1 MEKQIPVSH
10 ALRIQRIFSIV
21 SALIL
26 GATAAATGAELT
38 LVADGEVRAAIVVAD
53 KPSSSARVGAVM
65 LAAQIERISG
75 AKIPI
80 LPERYVA
87 DAAVVDGEIQA
98 TVRGGAPEVFV
109 LVGESE
115 LTKMLGV
122 QTEGLGAGGILL
134 RTFPNA
140 LVLLGPDAKTPS
152 DPSGTRY
159 AVTAFL
165 EEALGFRYLWP
176 GELGLVAPPRKT
188 VKVAALDKEFT
199 PIIGQRYIRSAHYDE
214 RVRIGLEFLGLSKE
228 DNDKAEE
235 VIRGGGAELPNWFG
249 WQRLGGNIGLVSG
262 HAYNYTWEKYHRE
275 HPEWFAMQSNG
286 SRDLTD
292 LSPQRTR
299 LCKSNLDLIDAL
311 AADKIA
317 ELDEGGKRSVSLAP
331 SDGGYGTFCMCP
343 ECKKLDPAEGR
354 PIQLRDYASQER
366 GYILFDY
373 VSLTDRMVWFW
384 NQLATRITAK
394 HPDAWLTVYSYSVYH
409 APPIRE
415 KLHPNLAVGF
425 VQMNYRSDA
434 ARKQAL
440 EDWDA
445 WAKMT
450 KMLYWRPNLLLF
462 ARSEGTPAI
471 YAHKLGEDLNYI
483 AHHSLIG
490 TDFDTCTHN
499 WATEGLN
506 YYVLARLLW
515 NPDASVD
522 AILDDYC
529 QSGFGEGW
537 RDLRRYL
544 ARIEELTDGV
554 AKDESSIT
562 APYTPAVV
570 SELGAM
576 LDAAAEAAGSDE
588 IVRRRIAFLRLGL
601 EFTALQNRAYDYHDR
616 HMVEKLGAEER
627 EELLELQQEKWLL
640 MRRIFREDPLA
651 LNFPMVAYGSE
662 SHFYKLGWFGV
673 KTVPQAVIDADEE
686 GRPVKDQ

>member
-1 MEKQIPVSH
+1 ME
-10 ALRIQRIFSIV
+10 IQRILSIV
-21 SALIL
+21 LLLIF
-26 GATAAATGAELT
+26 GATAATGADLT
-38 LVADGEVRAAIVVAD
+38 LVANGEVKSLIVLAD
-53 KPSSSARVGAVM
+53 KPSAAARVGAVM
-65 LAAQIERISG
+65 MAAQIERISG
-75 AKIPI
+75 AKPPI
-80 LPERYVA
+80 LPERYLTNVKL
-87 DAAVVDGEIQA
+87 VDGEIQA
-98 TVRGGAPEVFV
+98 TVRDLTPEVFI
-109 LVGESE
+109 LIGESG

-140 LVLLGPDAKTPS
+140 LVLLGTDDETPS
-152 DPSGTRY
+152 DPNGTRY
-159 AVTAFL
+159 AVTTFL
-165 EEALGFRYLWP
+165 EEVLGFRFLWP

-188 VKVAALDKEFT
+188 VKVPALDKEFT

-214 RVRIGLEFLGLSKE
+214 RLRIGLEFLGLSKE
-228 DNDKAEE
+228 DSDKVEE
-235 VIRGGGAELPNWFG
+235 VIRGGGAELLTWFG

-262 HAYNYTWEKYHRE
+262 HAYNYTWEKYHIE
-275 HPEWFAMQSNG
+275 HPDWFALQSNG

-292 LSPQRTR
+292 LSPNRTR
-299 LCKSNLDLIDAL
+299 LCKSNIDLIDAI

-317 ELDEGGKRSVSLAP
+317 ELDKGGKKSVSLAP
-331 SDGGYGTFCMCP
+331 SDGGYATFCMCP

-354 PIQLRDYASQER
+354 AIKLRDYASQER

-384 NQLATRITAK
+384 NQLATRITKK
-394 HPDAWLTVYSYSVYH
+394 HPDARLTVYAYSVYH

-425 VQMNYRSDA
+425 VHMNYRSDA

-471 YAHKLGEDLNYI
+471 YAHKLSEDLNYF

-537 RDLRRYL
+537 RDMRRYL
-544 ARIEELTDGV
+544 TRIEELTDGI

-570 SELGAM
+570 AELGGM
-576 LDAAAEAAGSDE
+576 LDAAAEAAGGDE
-588 IVRRRIAFLRLGL
+588 TARRRVEFLRRGL
-601 EFTALQNRAYDYHDR
+601 EFTALQNRAFDYHDR
-616 HMVEKLGAEER
+616 HMVEALGAEEN
-627 EELLELQQEKWLL
+627 EKLLELQQEKWLL
-640 MRRIFREDPLA
+640 MRRIFREEPLA
-651 LNFPMVAYGSE
+651 LNAPMVAYGGE
-662 SHFYKLGWFGV
+662 AHFRKLGWFGV

-686 GRPVKDQ
+686 GLPVNDKP